1 MVLNKIQS
9 IGIIFNTNVY
19 IWKKYLV
26 MSDKKQILTL
36 IESDIISSKLVNTF
50 KTINIDADLYLTD
63 ISTVIFEQIGISK
76 ADQTDKLYRKY
87 FSLVNKG
94 RKINFSND
102 NKTDLE
108 KYTYEIYTYLLGFK
122 S

>member
-1 MVLNKIQS
+1 
-9 IGIIFNTNVY
+9 
-19 IWKKYLV
+19 

-63 ISTVIFEQIGISK
+63 ISTVIFDQIGINK
-76 ADQTDKLYRKY
+76 AEQTDKLYRKY

-94 RKINFSND
+94 RKINFSNHD
-102 NKTDLE
+102 KTDLE
-108 KYTYEIYTYLLGFK
+108 KYTYEIYTYLLSVK

>member
-1 MVLNKIQS
+1 MFYVPYFGILVPDIGTNK
-9 IGIIFNTNVY
+9 N
-19 IWKKYLV
+19 KYKA
-26 MSDKKQILTL
+26 MSKETHILTL

-76 ADQTDKLYRKY
+76 ANQTDKLYRKY
-87 FSLVNKG
+87 FSMVNNG
-94 RKINFSND
+94 RKIDLSKD
-102 NKTDLE
+102 KTTLE
-108 KYTYEIYTYLLGFK
+108 KYTHEIYTYLVRFK